1 MGAGAWILDDIAP
14 LQGLAEAKRSDVYLF
29 EARPAVRW
37 RSWRR
42 GASLGQREFVAENPE
57 DGAYINYYLKE
68 IPEDGVTIT
77 IADAN
82 GALVREWKEKE
93 PSVGVNRAVWNLRY
107 DGPEPLESQPAPTGF
122 FARFARQGAP
132 AVPDHYTAT
141 LTAAVRELTSQVHRV
156 IDATVDLTE
165 QLEGAKDQ
173 IEHADD
179 DEKEALAES
188 VGTALQEVKA
198 LQDKLQRPIPGLGY
212 RQYPR
217 LREELRSLSRAILG
231 ATSKPNKGQLTRL
244 EELEAETETLVGEY
258 NQILRTTIRELNQ
271 MLGAYP
277 RILVDV
283 PTESN

>member
-1 MGAGAWILDDIAP
+1 M
-14 LQGLAEAKRSDVYLF
+14 
-29 EARPAVRW
+29 
-37 RSWRR
+37 
-42 GASLGQREFVAENPE
+42 
-57 DGAYINYYLKE
+57 
-68 IPEDGVTIT
+68 TIT

-141 LTAAVRELTSQVHRV
+141 LTAAGSELRTDVTVLGDPRIDISTSDYQAQHEAAVAVRELTSQVHRV